1 MMDGQVQ
8 LLKYAETN
16 QVELWNKWSSGP
28 ILYDGLIENMLE
40 LALVWLD
47 TLVFNT

>member
-8 LLKYAETN
+8 LLKHAETN
-16 QVELWNKWSSGP
+16 QVDLWNKRSSRP

-40 LALVWLD
+40 LAFV
-47 TLVFNT
+47 